1 VRCFK
6 FFFVIALAA
15 AFVAVVRP
23 ARADTPAPDVNHCI
37 AAYSFADESL
47 KRLEAETGIPRA
59 AVWAIV
65 WKESHCQSDVVG
77 ASGEIGLAQIVPRD
91 TAQLPA
97 AWFTDR
103 PTTIEL
109 MDAQANVYAAA
120 KILRQNR
127 DRYCRGDLMCALRVY
142 NGGTSK
148 CVIGGGRDSRAM
160 PAFAQAG
167 GICARAWRYAIAVSE
182 GMKAVK

>member
-1 VRCFK
+1 MRF
-6 FFFVIALAA
+6 ILALLTFTFIFAHPNAA
-15 AFVAVVRP
+15 SAA
-23 ARADTPAPDVNHCI
+23 TPHPDVNHCI
-37 AAYSFADESL
+37 AAYAEADESL
-47 KRLEAETGIPRA
+47 RRFESETGIPRA

-65 WKESHCQSDVVG
+65 WKESRCQSDGVG
-77 ASGEIGLAQIVPRD
+77 TSGEIGLAQIVPRD
-91 TAQLPA
+91 TTLLPA

-103 PTTIEL
+103 PTTREL
-109 MDAQANVYAAA
+109 MNPLTNIQTAA

-142 NGGTSK
+142 NGGTSR

-160 PAFAQAG
+160 PAFAQG
-167 GICARAWRYAIAVSE
+167 NDICARAWRYAIAVRD